1 MERVIGYKQ
10 IEKQV
15 VYLRPVRGNG
25 KGKVEFK
32 ELKPRTKTIIV
43 FTPIMEDLGIGMED
57 NNMISQ
63 SEYDQKPLYRREK
76 K

>member
-15 VYLRPVRGNG
+15 VYLRPVRWNG

-63 SEYDQKPLYRREK
+63 SEYDPKPLYRREK